1 MFSVHTIICS
11 SQQEKEGASMETSG
25 QNVVQLLLA
34 EVRPDSEQPRKY
46 FDPDELEELLLSIK
60 ENGLRNPIHVK
71 PDTDTGEG
79 YLIVAG
85 ERRFRCVTALGETT
99 IRAFVM
105 PANTDALVFG
115 LVDNLNR
122 ANLNSMEEA
131 WGYAK
136 LLERGL
142 TQADI
147 ARKVGKTAGHVS
159 NTLLLVQL
167 PEEVQQAVAKKQF
180 SASAGIAL
188 VRRCKDQEEMETVF
202 REFKRR
208 HDSHLEKMTAG
219 SLKIFLDQHDR
230 LQELA
235 KKGIKAD
242 FAEREELRMN
252 VGPAA
257 LRLLALLDELLGD
270 GTAEARARF
279 IVVWKS
285 FGPRGGGELLAALR
299 GVNERTKKFVGY
311 IQDSGKTVQR

>member
-1 MFSVHTIICS
+1 MHTIICS

-131 WGYAK
+131 WGYA
-136 LLERGL
+136 
-142 TQADI
+142 
-147 ARKVGKTAGHVS
+147 
-159 NTLLLVQL
+159 
-167 PEEVQQAVAKKQF
+167 
-180 SASAGIAL
+180 
-188 VRRCKDQEEMETVF
+188 
-202 REFKRR
+202 
-208 HDSHLEKMTAG
+208 
-219 SLKIFLDQHDR
+219 
-230 LQELA
+230 
-235 KKGIKAD
+235 
-242 FAEREELRMN
+242 
-252 VGPAA
+252 
-257 LRLLALLDELLGD
+257 
-270 GTAEARARF
+270 
-279 IVVWKS
+279 
-285 FGPRGGGELLAALR
+285 
-299 GVNERTKKFVGY
+299 
-311 IQDSGKTVQR
+311 